1 MASMC
6 RHGYESSWW
15 RVPQHCPNLVPN
27 KYDKRGGYDKIGEG
41 EIAVTVRFATQYIG
55 SQPMPS
61 MRNRTFVS
69 YTSLIDFWNTWYGE
83 WHDAEFPRLMIRFE
97 DLLFHAE
104 ETITKICECGGGQMK
119 KEFRYLE
126 KSAKGTTGNGL
137 SSSLATYGNSMLRM
151 NDILK
156 WDKDVEYFNEHVSA
170 ELMDLFGYAYL

>member
-1 MASMC
+1 
-6 RHGYESSWW
+6 
-15 RVPQHCPNLVPN
+15 
-27 KYDKRGGYDKIGEG
+27 
-41 EIAVTVRFATQYIG
+41 
-55 SQPMPS
+55 MPDPK
-61 MRNRTFVS
+61 NRTFVS
-69 YTSLIDFWNTWYGE
+69 YRSMIDFWNTWYGE

-126 KSAKGTTGNGL
+126 NSAKGTSGVHSGSAGFL
-137 SSSLATYGNSMLRM
+137 ASLVTYGNSTLRM